1 MGQGKGYGKTILF
14 GEHFVVYGLPAI
26 ASAIS
31 AATIA
36 NVERLEGQTGWQL
49 DDQRPEVP
57 GYKAKKASQQQ
68 KSIENVLSYCGID
81 TTEIG
86 IKISYSGDLTCASGF
101 GASAA
106 SCSSLARA
114 LNNEFNLGFDDEKIN
129 EAAYEGEKAY
139 HGSPSGIDNTCSTY
153 GGLVWYKRNLEGGK
167 NLVETMHL
175 AKPVELVLASSGI
188 SANTTEVVADVRAKK
203 DADPDWFDEI
213 INQYSEIIQKA
224 RHALTNLNFEEVGQL
239 MNANHRLL
247 QEITVSC
254 TELDDLVETAR
265 ANGAIGA
272 KLTGTGRGGIQI
284 SLTPGKELQ
293 DKVTVA
299 LEAKGV
305 RAWKARIGI

>member
-1 MGQGKGYGKTILF
+1 M
-14 GEHFVVYGLPAI
+14 
-26 ASAIS
+26 
-31 AATIA
+31 
-36 NVERLEGQTGWQL
+36 
-49 DDQRPEVP
+49 
-57 GYKAKKASQQQ
+57 
-68 KSIENVLSYCGID
+68 
-81 TTEIG
+81 
-86 IKISYSGDLTCASGF
+86 
-101 GASAA
+101 
-106 SCSSLARA
+106 
-114 LNNEFNLGFDDEKIN
+114 
-129 EAAYEGEKAY
+129 
-139 HGSPSGIDNTCSTY
+139 
-153 GGLVWYKRNLEGGK
+153 
-167 NLVETMHL
+167 ETMHL